1 METAPAAPQVS
12 FPFRLEIRMDRLG
25 PLNAFVHAAES
36 RSFTAAARALG
47 ISASAV
53 GKAVSRLE
61 ERLGVRL
68 FHRSTRSIALTPE
81 GALFLKRCQTIFEEI
96 EAAELELA
104 QSTAAPRGKLR
115 VSLPLIG
122 MLMMPSISAFVAAY
136 PEIELDLDFTDRLV
150 DVIEEGFDAVVR
162 TGRLSDSQLK
172 VRTLGTYSYVIV
184 GTPGYFTRKGTPEA
198 PEDLMDHA
206 CLYHRWSATGKLE
219 RWALSRDGAELDI
232 EPPPS
237 TVASTME
244 PLIELCERGLGLL
257 YTPIFTVRR
266 QIEAGTLQTVLD
278 PYLRSIGSVQILWP
292 PSRHQAP
299 KVKAFVDFM
308 ARHLLT
314 DR

>member
-1 METAPAAPQVS
+1 
-12 FPFRLEIRMDRLG
+12 MDRLG
-25 PLNAFVHAAES
+25 PLNAFVQAAEN
-36 RSFTAAARALG
+36 RSFTAAGRELG

-81 GALFLKRCQTIFEEI
+81 GELFLKRCQTIFEEI
-96 EAAELELA
+96 EAAEIELA
-104 QSTAAPRGKLR
+104 QSTAAPRGRLR

-122 MLMMPSISAFVAAY
+122 MLLMPSISAFAETY

-162 TGRLSDSQLK
+162 TGRLSDSLLK

-184 GTPGYFTRKGTPEA
+184 GAPAYFARRGVPET
-198 PEDLMDHA
+198 PEDLLNHA
-206 CLYHRWSATGKLE
+206 CLYHRWAGTGKLE
-219 RWALSRDGAELDI
+219 RWELSRDGAELAI
-232 EPPPS
+232 EPPAS

-244 PLIELCERGLGLL
+244 PLIDLCGRGLGLL
-257 YTPIFTVRR
+257 YAPAFTVRR
-266 QIEAGTLQTVLD
+266 QIESGALRSVLD
-278 PYLRSIGSVQILWP
+278 PYLRSVGAVQILWP